1 MTVTRPLHLVF
12 QNSVFCVPCSKKR
25 EHGILEQATV
35 LRYTRYTVALQ
46 VAIPLAHCH
55 QTHNQHFHAPCSMF
69 HQAELKA
76 LDDPPSPSFLTSTS
90 EEFARGVG
98 MLSVFSSTFA
108 FPPGGVPIL
117 FSSSSESSDS
127 ATFTL

>member
-12 QNSVFCVPCSKKR
+12 QTSVFCVLCSKKR

-35 LRYTRYTVALQ
+35 LRYTRCTVALQ

-69 HQAELKA
+69 HHAELKA
-76 LDDPPSPSFLTSTS
+76 LDDPSPSFLTS

-98 MLSVFSSTFA
+98 MSSVLSTTFF
-108 FPPGGVPIL
+108 FPPEGVFFP
-117 FSSSSESSDS
+117 SSSSSSS
-127 ATFTL
+127 SMGAITF

>member
-1 MTVTRPLHLVF
+1 MAVTRPLHLVF

-35 LRYTRYTVALQ
+35 LRYTRCTVALQ

-69 HQAELKA
+69 HHAELKA

-98 MLSVFSSTFA
+98 MSSVFSTTF
-108 FPPGGVPIL
+108 FLPHQ
-117 FSSSSESSDS
+117 EE
-127 ATFTL
+127 

>member
-35 LRYTRYTVALQ
+35 LRYTRCTVALQ

-69 HQAELKA
+69 HHAELKA
-76 LDDPPSPSFLTSTS
+76 LDDPSPSFLTSK
-90 EEFARGVG
+90 EFATGVG
-98 MLSVFSSTFA
+98 MSSVFSSTFA
-108 FPPGGVPIL
+108 FPPGGVPTF
-117 FSSSSESSDS
+117 FSSSSESSDW
-127 ATFTL
+127 ATCTL